1 MPYETLQ
8 LLKRHPVRTHVTLI
22 TLSLVLSSFA
32 LAHHGKKYLVT
43 GSHEVS
49 SPGAWHLLFSSEYRP
64 QLNEQRFG
72 IEPGILY
79 GVSRSWDVEFHAH
92 HSTENGVLRLEAVA
106 IESRFGLFG
115 NYSDEEVIGEM
126 EHQSHFG
133 MTLLVEAE
141 KGFEHEDNVE
151 GRLIFGGEMAAT
163 SYAMNLTWQ
172 PSLNESESQGVRYSL
187 GLKRS
192 IVNGIG
198 IGLELNGAFDGF
210 EDFRWTPGI
219 YISASEKLDLKIG
232 MSLGVRGLTDD
243 QILRTSLV
251 VSL

>member
-1 MPYETLQ
+1 MPHETLQ
-8 LLKRHPVRTHVTLI
+8 LLKRHIMRIHLTLA

-43 GSHEVS
+43 GSHELS
-49 SPGAWHLLFSSEYRP
+49 APGAWHLLFSSEYRP

-79 GVSRSWDVEFHAH
+79 GISRSWDVEFHAH
-92 HSTENGVLRLEAVA
+92 HSTENGALRLEAVA
-106 IESRFGLFG
+106 VESRFGLFG
-115 NYSDEEVIGEM
+115 NYSDEETIEEM
-126 EHQSHFG
+126 EHQSNFG

-141 KGFEHEDNVE
+141 KGFDHEDIVE

-163 SYAMNLTWQ
+163 SYAMNLSWQ
-172 PSLNESESQGVRYSL
+172 RSLNESESHGVRYAL

-198 IGLELNGAFDGF
+198 IGLELNGAFDRF

-219 YISASEKLDLKIG
+219 YIAASEKLDLKIG
-232 MSLGVRGLTDD
+232 MSLGVRGSTDD
-243 QILRTSLV
+243 QVVRTSLV
-251 VSL
+251 LSL

>member
-1 MPYETLQ
+1 MRIQAT
-8 LLKRHPVRTHVTLI
+8 VTI
-22 TLSLVLSSFA
+22 FIFVMSSLA

-43 GSHEVS
+43 GSHELS
-49 SPGAWHLLFSSEYRP
+49 APGAWHLLLSSEYRP

-106 IESRFGLFG
+106 FESRFGLFG
-115 NYSDEEVIGEM
+115 NYSDEEATGEM
-126 EHQSHFG
+126 EHQSNFG

-151 GRLIFGGEMAAT
+151 GRLVFGGEIAAT
-163 SYAMNLTWQ
+163 SYAMNLVWQ
-172 PSLNESESQGVRYSL
+172 RFLNESESHGVQYAL
-187 GLKRS
+187 GLKRD

-198 IGLELNGAFDGF
+198 IGLELSGGF
-210 EDFRWTPGI
+210 ESFQGFRWTPGI
-219 YISASEKLDLKIG
+219 YISASDKFDVKIG
-232 MSLGVRGLTDD
+232 MSLGVRGSTDD
-243 QILRTSLV
+243 QVVRTSLV
-251 VSL
+251 LSL